1 MKAKFLVA
9 LSLGLVIFSSAV
21 FPAVQEQENELQE
34 RLRLRTRENIVTLM
48 LLRMTRF
55 LELTDDQTAK
65 IYPLVTRV
73 EKEKMEINR
82 KIARQMQELRMILKE
97 AEPDPKA
104 LQMRIQSLKESR
116 DELRSKD
123 AEVEA
128 KLEEIL
134 TVVQQAKYLVFMNV
148 FFKELREN
156 LEKARS
162 IRGKVAP
169 KKK

>member
-1 MKAKFLVA
+1 MKAKSIVA
-9 LSLGLVIFSSAV
+9 LSLGLIIFSSVV
-21 FPAVQEQENELQE
+21 FPAVQEQDNELQE
-34 RLRLRTRENIVTLM
+34 RLKLKTRENIVTLM

-55 LELTDDQTAK
+55 LELTEDQTAK
-65 IYPLVTRV
+65 VYPLMTRV
-73 EKEKMEINR
+73 EKERMVINQR
-82 KIARQMQELRMILKE
+82 IARQMQELRMILKE
-97 AEPDPKA
+97 EEPDPEA
-104 LQMRIQSLKESR
+104 LKLRIEALKELR

-128 KLEEIL
+128 QLEEIL

-156 LEKARS
+156 LERARNIRQKA
-162 IRGKVAP
+162 AP